1 MLICFI
7 KNCNYFEII
16 KLIINLRN
24 ITRMRKT
31 TQSMY
36 QSNMKAPMSNSK
48 VFDGSNMFKSS
59 TAIPGI

>member
-7 KNCNYFEII
+7 KYCNYFEII

-36 QSNMKAPMSNSK
+36 QLNMKAPISNSK